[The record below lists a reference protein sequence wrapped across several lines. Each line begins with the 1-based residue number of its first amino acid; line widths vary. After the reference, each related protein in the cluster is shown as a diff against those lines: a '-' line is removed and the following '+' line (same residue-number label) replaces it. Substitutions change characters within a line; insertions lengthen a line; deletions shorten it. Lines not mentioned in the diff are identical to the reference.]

1 MTLLQL
7 CNRLIAEAGISAQPM
22 TTTVGQTGELG
33 RVVNWIQQAWLDIQ
47 SSQTTWRWMRKSAA
61 MITVAGQSGGYKPAA
76 DDVATWTLDAA
87 RNYVTARGDI
97 TEIFMN
103 FVEYD
108 DFRNS
113 YLYGALRY
121 AQSRPM
127 VFTINPDNTLSFG
140 PVPTGDYTV
149 TNDYYKKPAEMAG
162 DTAEPDM
169 PAAFHAGIVW
179 RALMFYGGYEAASE
193 AYNRGMNE
201 YGIVLDKLEV
211 SQLPMIQMSG
221 PLA

>member
-7 CNRLIAEAGISAQPM
+7 CNRLIAEAGITAQPM
-22 TTTVGQTGELG
+22 TTTVNQTGELG

-47 SSQTTWRWMRKSAA
+47 SAHTTWRWMRKSAT
-61 MITVAGQSGGYKPAA
+61 IVTVAGQSGAYTAVA
-76 DDVATWTLDAA
+76 NDVATWTLDAA
-87 RNYVTARGDI
+87 RNYVTSQGLT

-121 AQSRPM
+121 AQSRPL

-140 PVPTGDYTV
+140 PVPNGDHTV
-149 TNDYYKKPAEMAG
+149 TNDYYKKPAELSG
-162 DTAEPDM
+162 DSAEPDM
-169 PAAFHAGIVW
+169 PATFHMGIVW
-179 RALMFYGGYEAASE
+179 RALMFYGGYEAAGE

-201 YGIVLDKLEV
+201 YGIALDKLEV
-211 SQLPMIQMSG
+211 NQLPMIQMGG

>member
-7 CNRLIAEAGISAQPM
+7 CNRLIAEAGITAQPM
-22 TTTVGQTGELG
+22 TTTVNQTGELG

-47 SSQTTWRWMRKSAA
+47 SAHTTWRWMRKSAT
-61 MITVAGQSGGYKPAA
+61 IVTVAGQSGTYTAVA
-76 DDVATWTLDAA
+76 NDVATWTLDAA
-87 RNYVTARGDI
+87 RNYVTSQGLI

-121 AQSRPM
+121 AQSRPL

-140 PVPTGDYTV
+140 PVPNGDHTV
-149 TNDYYKKPAEMAG
+149 TNDYYKKPIERAS
-162 DTAEPDM
+162 DTEEPDM
-169 PAAFHAGIVW
+169 PATFHMGIVW
-179 RALMFYGGYEAASE
+179 RALMFYGGYEAAGE

-211 SQLPMIQMSG
+211 NQLPMIQMGG

>member
-7 CNRLIAEAGISAQPM
+7 CNRLIAEAGITAQPM
-22 TTTVGQTGELG
+22 TTTVNQTGELG

-47 SSQTTWRWMRKSAA
+47 SAHTTWRWMRKSAT
-61 MITVAGQSGGYKPAA
+61 IVTVAGQSGTYTAVA
-76 DDVATWTLDAA
+76 NDVATWTLDAA
-87 RNYVTARGDI
+87 RNYVTSQGLI

-121 AQSRPM
+121 AQSRPL

-140 PVPTGDYTV
+140 PVPNGDHTV
-149 TNDYYKKPAEMAG
+149 TNDYYKKPIEMAS
-162 DTAEPDM
+162 DTEEPDM
-169 PAAFHAGIVW
+169 PATFHMGIVW
-179 RALMFYGGYEAASE
+179 RALMFYGGYEAAGE

-211 SQLPMIQMSG
+211 NQLPMIQMGG

>member
-1 MTLLQL
+1 MNLLAL

-22 TTTVGQTGELG
+22 TTTVNQTGELG

-47 SSQTTWRWMRKSAA
+47 SAHTTWRWMRKSAT
-61 MITVAGQSGGYKPAA
+61 IVTVAGQSGGYTAVA
-76 DDVATWTLDAA
+76 NDVATWTLDAA
-87 RNYVTARGDI
+87 RNYVTAQGPI

-121 AQSRPM
+121 AQSRPL

-140 PVPTGDYTV
+140 PVPNGDHTV
-149 TNDYYKKPAEMAG
+149 TNDYYKKPIEMA
-162 DTAEPDM
+162 DDAAEPDM
-169 PAAFHAGIVW
+169 PATFHMGIVW
-179 RALMFYGGYEAASE
+179 RALMFYGGYEAAGE

-211 SQLPMIQMSG
+211 NQLPMIQMGG

>member
-1 MTLLQL
+1 MNLLQL
-7 CNRLIAEAGISAQPM
+7 CNRLILEAGISAQPM
-22 TTTVGQTGELG
+22 TTTVNQTGELG

-47 SSQTTWRWMRKSAA
+47 SAHTTWRWMRKTATIA
-61 MITVAGQSGGYKPAA
+61 TVAGQAGGYDATDA
-76 DDVATWTLDAA
+76 DVSVWTLDTA
-87 RNYVTARGDI
+87 RNYVTAQGDI
-97 TEIFMN
+97 TEVFMS

-140 PVPTGDYTV
+140 PVPNGDHTV
-149 TNDYYKKPAEMAG
+149 TSDYYKKPIEMDG
-162 DTAEPDM
+162 DTDEPDM
-169 PAAFHAGIVW
+169 PATYHIGIVW
-179 RALMFYGGYEAASE
+179 RALMFYGGFEAAGE
-193 AYNRGMNE
+193 AYSRGQNE
-201 YGIVLDKLEV
+201 YTVILDKLEAT
-211 SQLPMIQMSG
+211 QLPMLQMGG

>member
-22 TTTVGQTGELG
+22 TTTVNQTGELG

-47 SSQTTWRWMRKSAA
+47 SAHTTWRWMRKTAT
-61 MITVAGQSGGYKPAA
+61 ITTVAGQAGGYDATDA
-76 DDVATWTLDAA
+76 DVSVWTLDTA
-87 RNYVTARGDI
+87 RNYVTAQGDI
-97 TEIFMN
+97 TEVFMS

-127 VFTINPDNTLSFG
+127 VFTIAPDNTLSFG
-140 PVPTGDYTV
+140 PVPNGDHTV
-149 TNDYYKKPAEMAG
+149 TSDYYKKPIEMDG
-162 DTAEPDM
+162 DTDEPDM
-169 PAAFHAGIVW
+169 PATYHIGIVW
-179 RALMFYGGYEAASE
+179 RALMFYGGFEAAGE
-193 AYNRGMNE
+193 AYSRGQNE
-201 YGIVLDKLEV
+201 YTVILDKLEAT
-211 SQLPMIQMSG
+211 QLPMLQMGG